1 MRHIGDALTRRVMLA
16 DEGIDKLLG
25 RRGLLPLQCCR
36 QFDSR
41 IAVFWVIVNGH
52 SCRKV
57 QDIEVA
63 RASGSLAHSV
73 ARVPLSRHRREL
85 QIGRAERRERDIEIK
100 RVDGGVDVDH
110 MHRELETVI
119 PTVHL
124 DTVAGPKA
132 TNQVEPVF
140 SP

>member
-1 MRHIGDALTRRVMLA
+1 MLA

-85 QIGRAERRERDIEIK
+85 QIGRAERRERDVEIV
-100 RVDGGVDVDH
+100 RIDRGVDVDCASKIGTCDPNCELRH
-110 MHRELETVI
+110 GHR
-119 PTVHL
+119 
-124 DTVAGPKA
+124 A
-132 TNQVEPVF
+132 
-140 SP
+140 